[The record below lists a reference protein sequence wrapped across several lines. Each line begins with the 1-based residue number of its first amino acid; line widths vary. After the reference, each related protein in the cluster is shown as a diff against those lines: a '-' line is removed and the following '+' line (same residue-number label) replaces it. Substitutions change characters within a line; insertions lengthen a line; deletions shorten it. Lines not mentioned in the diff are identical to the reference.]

1 MYTDIQSTVTPRVEF
16 HQGIPS
22 DLEDDEFFDPK
33 LNNLLILDDLQSTSG
48 KDKRITDL
56 FTEGSHHRSLS
67 IISINQNLYAS
78 KDPTQRRNCHYL
90 VLFNN
95 PVDKQSIMT
104 LARQMYPGNAE
115 QFMKAFNKAT
125 KYPYK
130 FLLVDLKPFT
140 PDNKRLKC
148 SVKWYD
154 SQDNPVKDTALK
166 RYPHSYTQLD
176 HVTPRKRIIANE
188 QPNPNHFILSDQS
201 AHIESLEAEHPLITP
216 AQIKQDHIIED
227 NMADN
232 YHACDDCGLLLENIH
247 DLQRHVKNWCPEK
260 DFTLKRKRPLEE
272 TVEEIP
278 LKHQHRIHMTDKN
291 YNDQEADAYKQMLRC
306 AKGRFKKD
314 WEEKY
319 DEYIERGITEKEAKR
334 KADAKLEN
342 RNVKEFMLNYKTIIR
357 YLLKLKGGHLH
368 QEVMKK
374 VEELLERGYN
384 DEKAIQMA
392 VKVFQHNLEG
402 YLETINFDDDDDDDT
417 SESDDETEDE
427 TEDEETEEAETDND
441 ETEEDSI

>member
-1 MYTDIQSTVTPRVEF
+1 
-16 HQGIPS
+16 
-22 DLEDDEFFDPK
+22 
-33 LNNLLILDDLQSTSG
+33 
-48 KDKRITDL
+48 
-56 FTEGSHHRSLS
+56 
-67 IISINQNLYAS
+67 
-78 KDPTQRRNCHYL
+78 
-90 VLFNN
+90 
-95 PVDKQSIMT
+95 MT
-104 LARQMYPGNAE
+104 LARQIYPGNAE

-188 QPNPNHFILSDQS
+188 QPNPNHFIVSDQS
-201 AHIESLEAEHPLITP
+201 AHIEPLEAEHSLITP

-278 LKHQHRIHMTDKN
+278 LKHQHRVHMTDKN
-291 YNDQEADAYKQMLRC
+291 YNDQEADAYKPMLRC

-319 DEYIERGITEKEAKR
+319 DEYIERGMTEKEAKR

-342 RNVKEFMLNYKTIIR
+342 RNVKEFMLNYKTIIK

-402 YLETINFDDDDDDDT
+402 YLETINFDDDDDT

>member
-1 MYTDIQSTVTPRVEF
+1 M
-16 HQGIPS
+16 
-22 DLEDDEFFDPK
+22 
-33 LNNLLILDDLQSTSG
+33 
-48 KDKRITDL
+48 
-56 FTEGSHHRSLS
+56 
-67 IISINQNLYAS
+67 
-78 KDPTQRRNCHYL
+78 
-90 VLFNN
+90 
-95 PVDKQSIMT
+95 
-104 LARQMYPGNAE
+104 
-115 QFMKAFNKAT
+115 
-125 KYPYK
+125 
-130 FLLVDLKPFT
+130 
-140 PDNKRLKC
+140 
-148 SVKWYD
+148 
-154 SQDNPVKDTALK
+154 
-166 RYPHSYTQLD
+166 
-176 HVTPRKRIIANE
+176 
-188 QPNPNHFILSDQS
+188 
-201 AHIESLEAEHPLITP
+201 
-216 AQIKQDHIIED
+216 
-227 NMADN
+227 
-232 YHACDDCGLLLENIH
+232 
-247 DLQRHVKNWCPEK
+247 KNWCPEK

-278 LKHQHRIHMTDKN
+278 LKHQHRVHMTDKN

-319 DEYIERGITEKEAKR
+319 DEYIERGMTEKEAKR

-368 QEVMKK
+368 QEVIKK

-402 YLETINFDDDDDDDT
+402 YLETINFDDDDDT

>member
-115 QFMKAFNKAT
+115 QFMKAFDKAT

-140 PDNKRLKC
+140 PDHERLKC

-154 SQDNPVKDTALK
+154 SQDNLVNDTALK
-166 RYPHSYTQLD
+166 HYLDSYAQLD
-176 HVTPRKRIIANE
+176 HVTQQKSIIANE
-188 QPNPNHFILSDQS
+188 QPNPNHFIVSDQS
-201 AHIESLEAEHPLITP
+201 AHIEPLEAEHSLITP

-260 DFTLKRKRPLEE
+260 DFTLKRKRPSEE

-278 LKHQHRIHMTDKN
+278 LKHQRRVHMTDKN

-319 DEYIERGITEKEAKR
+319 DEYIERGMTEKEAKR

-357 YLLKLKGGHLH
+357 YLLKLRGGHLH
-368 QEVMKK
+368 REVIKK

-384 DEKAIQMA
+384 DVKAIQMA

-402 YLETINFDDDDDDDT
+402 YLEAINFDDDDDDT